1 MSGPL
6 PVKPAAE
13 VVRER
18 RSPVSAEIL
27 RQAADIVETVR
38 SEGEDAL
45 RRYSEGFG
53 DIREGQAIVL
63 DQSDLLGAVDDTD
76 DETRDLLERIADRVR
91 NFATAQ
97 LGAIAAIDVAVD
109 GGRAGHSLNPVRGV
123 GAYAPGGRHPL
134 PSSVLMTVIPARVA
148 GVEQV
153 WVASPRPTPI
163 TLAAAGIAGADGLIT
178 IGGAQA
184 IAAFAFGTVSP
195 ACDMVVGPGNAWVTA
210 AKKHLYGEIGIDG
223 LAGPSEIVV
232 IADRNADP
240 VLVAADL
247 LAQAEHDPMA
257 QPILVATDAGL
268 LDAVQL
274 ELSQQLED
282 LPTASVARSAL
293 SRGFAVAVDS
303 IDDAV
308 SISEHL
314 APEHLAL
321 HVADPEEL
329 SKQLTAYG
337 SLFIGD
343 ASAEALADYGVGPN
357 HVLPTGGG
365 ARFQSGLSVF
375 TFLRTPTWLRIDDA
389 AVTASDAALLAR
401 LEGLEAHAR
410 AALRRA
416 DVPKTVL

>member
-1 MSGPL
+1 VNGPL
-6 PVKPAAE
+6 PVRPATD
-13 VVRER
+13 VIRER
-18 RSPVSAEIL
+18 RSPVSPEVL
-27 RQAADIVETVR
+27 RQAADIVEIVR
-38 SEGEDAL
+38 SEGEGAL
-45 RRYSEGFG
+45 RRYSVGFG
-53 DIREGQAIVL
+53 DIREGQPIVVEK
-63 DQSDLLGAVDDTD
+63 SDLLKAVDDIED
-76 DETRDLLERIADRVR
+76 STRDLLQRIADRVR
-91 NFATAQ
+91 GFATAQ
-97 LGAIAAIDVAVD
+97 LGALVAIDVAVD
-109 GGRAGHSLNPVRGV
+109 GGRAGHSLNPVRSV

-134 PSSVLMTVIPARVA
+134 PSSVLMTVVPARVA

-153 WVASPRPTPI
+153 WVASPRPTPV
-163 TLAAAGIAGADGLIT
+163 TLAAAGIAGADGLIAV
-178 IGGAQA
+178 GGAQA
-184 IAAFAFGTVSP
+184 IGALAFGTISP
-195 ACDMVVGPGNAWVTA
+195 PCDMVVGPGNAWVTA

-240 VLVAADL
+240 ALVAADL

-257 QPILVATDAGL
+257 QPILIATDAAL
-268 LDAVQL
+268 LDSVEH
-274 ELSQQLED
+274 ELTKQLED

-303 IDDAV
+303 VEDAC
-308 SISEHL
+308 SMSEHL

-321 HVADPEEL
+321 HVAEPDEL
-329 SKQLTAYG
+329 SKLLTAYG

-375 TFLRTPTWLRIDDA
+375 TFLRTPTWLRVDDA
-389 AVTASDAALLAR
+389 GATSSDAALIAR

-410 AALRRA
+410 AALRRSS
-416 DVPKTVL
+416 PERP

>member
-1 MSGPL
+1 MRAPL
-6 PVKPAAE
+6 PAKEASDVI
-13 VVRER
+13 RER

-45 RRYSEGFG
+45 RRHSEAFG
-53 DIREGQAIVL
+53 DIREGQPIVL
-63 DQSDLLGAVDDTD
+63 DRSDLLGAVDDVD
-76 DETRDLLERIADRVR
+76 DETRRLLERIADRVR
-91 NFATAQ
+91 DFATAQ
-97 LGAIAAIDVAVD
+97 LGALVAVDVAVD
-109 GGRAGHSLNPVRGV
+109 GGRAGHSLNPVRSV

-153 WVASPRPTPI
+153 WVASPRPTPV

-184 IAAFAFGTVSP
+184 IAALAFGTVSP

-240 VLVAADL
+240 ALVAADL

-257 QPILVATDAGL
+257 RPILIATDPAL
-268 LDAVQL
+268 VDSVQR

-293 SRGFAVAVDS
+293 TSGCAVAVDS
-303 IDDAV
+303 IEEAAT
-308 SISEHL
+308 ISEHL

-321 HVADPEEL
+321 HVADPDEV
-329 SKQLTAYG
+329 SKQLAAYG

-389 AVTASDAALLAR
+389 SVTASDAALLAR

-410 AALRRA
+410 AALRRG
-416 DVPKTVL
+416 D